1 MSSKRAGRAPKAAK
15 PKAPAKKTRRGSS
28 VQAEHGAHNP
38 EGAGSKPA
46 PATTTKARAGVAQAA
61 EQRVTPADAGSKP
74 APRSPDGLNARQRA
88 FVVEYL
94 KDKNATQAYM
104 RVYGSEEASS
114 RANAARLIAKDS
126 VRAEIERLEAE
137 QLARVQAETGIT
149 LERTVREIAKVAFH
163 DPRKFFS
170 DDGSLRPITELDDD
184 TAAALAGFDVDEIFA
199 YEGKER
205 SLIGH
210 TKKVKLAQRAPYL
223 DMLMKH
229 LGGFKKD
236 NEQQNAPLAEVARQ
250 FFDGLHSGAGRLRH
264 VRQPGRD

>member
-1 MSSKRAGRAPKAAK
+1 M
-15 PKAPAKKTRRGSS
+15 
-28 VQAEHGAHNP
+28 
-38 EGAGSKPA
+38 
-46 PATTTKARAGVAQAA
+46 
-61 EQRVTPADAGSKP
+61 
-74 APRSPDGLNARQRA
+74 
-88 FVVEYL
+88 VEYL
-94 KDKNATQAYM
+94 KDKNATQA
-104 RVYGSEEASS
+104 AI
-114 RANAARLIAKDS
+114 RAGYSKATARSIGHENLTKPAIADAIA
-126 VRAEIERLEAE
+126 RAIDQQIE
-137 QLARVQAETGIT
+137 QVQAETGIT

-236 NEQQNAPLAEVARQ
+236 NEQQTAPLAEVARQ